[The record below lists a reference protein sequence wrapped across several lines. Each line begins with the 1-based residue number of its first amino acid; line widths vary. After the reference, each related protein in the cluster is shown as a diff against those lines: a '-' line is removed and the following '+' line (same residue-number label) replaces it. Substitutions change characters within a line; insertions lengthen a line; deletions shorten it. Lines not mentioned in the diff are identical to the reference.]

1 MANKSPRAP
10 LSSTPA
16 QRARRAPRA
25 PIQWAGILFALAAN
39 LLLVNVAHRLVA
51 ALTLDVAFEVVAT
64 FFAPLLVGAATAWY
78 VRRRGGIHAFIGGML
93 SVPLLWATIFEGSW
107 PFALIAGAM
116 CGLGGSLTELAMR
129 KWGGNSGTRK

>member
-1 MANKSPRAP
+1 MANNNPRAP
-10 LSSTPA
+10 LSSTSR

-39 LLLVNVAHRLVA
+39 LMFVNLAHRLVG
-51 ALTLDVAFEVVAT
+51 ALTLEMTFEVVAT

-78 VRRRGGIHAFIGGML
+78 VKRRGGIHAFIGGML
-93 SVPLLWATIFEGSW
+93 SVPLLVMMIFENNW

-129 KWGGNSGTRK
+129 KWGGTSR